1 MTGHLIHIGYPK
13 TGSNFLRRWF
23 AAHPEFSYRDGGIG
37 GFAGVLDIAR
47 QGEAAP
53 AHPAFRVTSSEGLA
67 TPHADIGADPSDPDR
82 GHRRATPAAQ
92 AAVCA
97 TLAAIFPNAHIL
109 IVTRGFRSM
118 ILSAYSQYVRTG
130 GEAALDRFIAP
141 KEGDLAAREDV
152 WSYGQLVG
160 LYRAAFADRVI
171 TLPYELLRDDP
182 ARFIREIEG
191 RLGIDPHDFLPER
204 RNASLTPVEL
214 AWYPRLTRRVR
225 ALPVG
230 RRLRRRIERAYLR
243 LALANRLRRP
253 IAICQRVRPLRPVTG
268 ELLSEEAVGA
278 WRGLA
283 EPFRG
288 DPLYAPYAG
297 DYLL

>member
-23 AAHPEFSYRDGGIG
+23 AAHPQLSYREGAIG
-37 GFAGVLDIAR
+37 GFANVLDIVR

-53 AHPAFRVTSSEGLA
+53 AQPAFRVTSSEGLA

-82 GHRRATPAAQ
+82 GHQRSTPAAQ

-130 GEAALDRFIAP
+130 GELALDRFIAP
-141 KEGDLAAREDV
+141 RDGGLAARDDV
-152 WSYGQLVG
+152 WSYSQLVG
-160 LYRAAFADRVI
+160 LYRDAFADRVI
-171 TLPYELLRDDP
+171 TLPYELLRDHP
-182 ARFIREIEG
+182 ARFIREIES
-191 RLGIDPHDFLPER
+191 RLGIDHQDLLPER

-230 RRLRRRIERAYLR
+230 RRVRRKIERTYLG
-243 LALANRLRRP
+243 LAMANRLRRP
-253 IAICQRVRPLRPVTG
+253 IAILQRVRPLRPVTG
-268 ELLSEEAVGA
+268 ELLTDEAVGA

-283 EPFRG
+283 EPLRG
-288 DPLYAPYAG
+288 DPVYAPYAK